1 MLLSF
6 FVFFLY
12 LYHFVPLS
20 KYIMIK
26 RFQQQL
32 LEIIQQEGNVLVETL
47 KALYTK

>member
-1 MLLSF
+1 
-6 FVFFLY
+6 
-12 LYHFVPLS
+12 
-20 KYIMIK
+20 MIK